1 MQISRSAR
9 RGTAWLLGVSLLPL
23 AAAAQ
28 QGTDDVQQ
36 GADDTQLVLP
46 ITVTGEAAT
55 KTETPFIETP
65 QAVSLITREDIEE
78 KAADSV
84 QRAANYTPGVFTNQI
99 GASGRYDYLVLR
111 GFADG
116 SINNTFLDGLKVM
129 GDSGSY
135 SSMTIDPY
143 FLQDIEVVKGPA
155 AVLYGRSSPGG
166 IVALSSKRP
175 EFRRS
180 GEVRFRVG
188 NNDQR
193 SAAFDLTGPVG
204 EDGNVAYR
212 LTGLGSAEDTQFG
225 PVEQE
230 RYAFAPSLTWDVSPD
245 TDLTLLAYFQKDPE
259 GGYHSGLP
267 YEGTVDDHAGIHLD
281 NTFFEGEPDYE
292 KYERTE
298 RMLGYEFEHQFNDRW
313 RFRQKA
319 RYLNSDVEM
328 DQVYAYGWAS
338 DTDLTRYYSG
348 GDEDLSAWTMDNQ
361 LEADLTSG
369 PVEHTVLLGV
379 DYQHRDNDVVW
390 DYGTVDSLDATDPQ
404 YGSDVSVYR
413 TDRHDREL
421 SQTGLYL
428 QDQMAIGNWRLVVG
442 GRHDWIDIENTDKDT
457 DTSSELDDTQ
467 FSGRAGALYL
477 FDNGVAPYLSYS
489 TSFSPNSTTDE
500 NGDLLKPTEGEQVE
514 TGLKYQPPGTSDRY
528 SVSLFHITQENVS
541 TKDPNESFYR
551 AVGEIRSQG
560 VELEMRSRL
569 TENLSVRGGYT
580 YTDVTYEE
588 TEDDTEGNTANQVPK
603 HQVSLWGNYTFHDG
617 TLAGV
622 RTGLGVRYNADI
634 YADEENTEKVPD
646 YTVVDAMLGYDFS
659 RVGIDGMS
667 AQLNVSNLF
676 DREYIASCY
685 DLNYCYYG
693 RERTVRATLTYRF

>member
-116 SINNTFLDGLKVM
+116 SINNTFLDGLKIM

-135 SSMTIDPY
+135 SSMSIDPY

-175 EFRRS
+175 EFERS

-193 SAAFDLTGPVG
+193 SAAFDLTGPAG
-204 EDGNVAYR
+204 EDVAYR

-230 RYAFAPSLTWDVSPD
+230 RYAFAPSLTWDISPD
-245 TDLTLLAYFQKDPE
+245 TDLTLLGFFQKDPE

-267 YEGTVDDHAGIHLD
+267 YEGTVDDHAGISLD
-281 NTFFEGEPDYE
+281 NTFYEGEPDYDE
-292 KYERTE
+292 FERTQ
-298 RMLGYEFEHQFNDRW
+298 RMFGYEFEHAFNERW
-313 RFRQKA
+313 EFRQKV
-319 RYLNSDVEM
+319 RYLNSDVSL
-328 DQVYAYGWAS
+328 DQVAATGWIS
-338 DTDLTRYYSG
+338 DTELGRYYYG
-348 GDEDLSAWTMDNQ
+348 AEEDLSAWTMDNQ
-361 LEADLTSG
+361 LTAELDSG
-369 PVEHTVLLGV
+369 PVEHTVLVGV
-379 DYQHRDNDVVW
+379 DYQHRDNDVLWTQGSVA
-390 DYGTVDSLDATDPQ
+390 SLDVTDPQ
-404 YGSDVSVYR
+404 YGNDVTLTYAA
-413 TDRHDREL
+413 RHDREL
-421 SQTGLYL
+421 RQTGAYL
-428 QDQMAIGNWRLVVG
+428 QDQMAVGNWRFVVG
-442 GRHDWIDIENTDKDT
+442 GRHDWVDIENTNKT
-457 DTSSELDDTQ
+457 AGTTSELDDTQ

-477 FDNGVAPYLSYS
+477 FDNGVSPYLSYS
-489 TSFSPNSTTDE
+489 TSFSPNATTDQD
-500 NGDLLKPTEGEQVE
+500 GDLLEPTEGEQVE
-514 TGLKYQPPGTSDRY
+514 AGLKYQPPGTSDRY
-528 SVSLFHITQENVS
+528 SVSVFHITQENVS
-541 TKDPNESFYR
+541 TKDPDETFYR

-560 VELEMRSRL
+560 VELEVRSRL
-569 TENLSVRGGYT
+569 TENLSVQGGYT

-588 TEDDTEGNTANQVPK
+588 TEDGTEGNAANQVPE
-603 HQVSLWGNYTFHDG
+603 HEVSLWGNYTFHEG
-617 TLAGV
+617 ALAGLRSGV
-622 RTGLGVRYNADI
+622 GVRYSADI
-634 YADEENTEKVPD
+634 QADEENTEKVPD
-646 YTVVDAMLGYDFS
+646 YAVVDAMLGYDFS